1 MSDFSKY
8 DFPPFS
14 IQRLM
19 RTCFEEGEGEKLCI
33 LIDLPNPE
41 DIKDFKFLDDP
52 SLSIQNYGHEVFYKG
67 FKAGALEE
75 LNYTGGD
82 IFAYQEVGGSNLDYE
97 DECFDPT
104 GKQLSLEKD
113 IFPNY
118 GIILAITTWSATAP
132 LTADAK
138 KFGFR
143 GATMHGLNQ
152 IIVDSGLSVD
162 YHQIS
167 EEAEIQRS
175 ALTRA
180 DAFEIDF
187 EVEGQ
192 KTTLRLECGQQEAQ
206 KSHGLCP
213 RGKPDIANLPAGE
226 VYFVPTG
233 ADGKFPFK
241 YSEETLGLLT
251 VQNGYI
257 KSSRLLYGDYA
268 LIKEHNEKL
277 AEDPMTGAI
286 GELGFGTQV
295 LPFSGR
301 DIQDEKIRGT
311 IHVAT
316 GRSDHLGGHLTPEL
330 FKSKLNASH
339 DDVLYAPHKTPEVRL
354 PQVRMYRDGQE
365 TIIMENYEQTDYLK
379 EKLGLLATA

>member
-8 DFPPFS
+8 DFAPFS

-41 DIKDFKFLDDP
+41 DIKDFKFLNDP

-67 FKAGALEE
+67 FRLEPSKS
-75 LNYTGGD
+75 LTTQAV
-82 IFAYQEVGGSNLDYE
+82 IFS
-97 DECFDPT
+97 PT
-104 GKQLSLEKD
+104 KKWAVQTSITKTSVSILLANNSLEKD

-162 YHQIS
+162 YDEIS
-167 EEAEIQRS
+167 EEVELQRL
-175 ALTRA
+175 ALTKA

-192 KTTLRLECGQQEAQ
+192 KTTLRLECAQQEAQ

-213 RGKPDIANLPAGE
+213 RGKPDVANLPAGE

-251 VQNGYI
+251 VENGYI
-257 KSSRLLYGDYA
+257 KSSRLLYGDYD
-268 LIKEHNEKL
+268 LIKEHNDKL
-277 AEDPMTGAI
+277 KEDPMTGAI
-286 GELGFGTQV
+286 GELGLV
-295 LPFSGR
+295 L
-301 DIQDEKIRGT
+301 
-311 IHVAT
+311 
-316 GRSDHLGGHLTPEL
+316 
-330 FKSKLNASH
+330 KSFHSLDAISKTRKSA
-339 DDVLYAPHKTPEVRL
+339 APST
-354 PQVRMYRDGQE
+354 
-365 TIIMENYEQTDYLK
+365 
-379 EKLGLLATA
+379 